1 MEQQFVALTGN
12 EAVATAFKQ
21 GRPHVAS
28 AFPITP
34 QTEMMHKF
42 SEFVANGEVD
52 TEMILVESEHSAM
65 SAAIGS
71 QAAGARTITAT
82 SSAGFALM
90 WEMVYV
96 AASLRLPICM
106 ALVNRALSGNI
117 NIHNDHSDSLGG
129 RDSGWIQLYCENAQ
143 EAYDS
148 ALMSF
153 RIAEHKDVLLPVM
166 VCYDGFIL
174 SHTAESIHVLPDEE
188 AWKFVGTY
196 KPERKLLDT
205 DNPYTMGP
213 LDLTDYYFEH
223 KVGEI
228 EAHERAL
235 PVIES
240 VQEEFASLSGR
251 SYHHFE
257 HYKCDDAEVVAVVLG
272 STAGTAKD
280 TVDEMRADGHKVG
293 LLKLRTFRP
302 FPREQLVKALLGKKA
317 VGVMDRCASFGGYG
331 SPVFN
336 EIRSALY
343 NEAGAPPVYNW
354 IYGLGG
360 RDCDMKQI
368 SHVFGKL
375 EEVAAG
381 GKPEKTVNLL
391 GVRI

>member
-21 GRPHVAS
+21 AKPHVAP

-42 SEFVANGEVD
+42 ADFVANGEVD

-96 AASLRLPICM
+96 AASLRLPISM

-117 NIHNDHSDSLGG
+117 NIHNDHSDSMGG
-129 RDSGWIQLYCENAQ
+129 RDAGWIQLHCEDAQ
-143 EAYDS
+143 EAYDTS
-148 ALMSF
+148 LMSF
-153 RIAEHKDVLLPVM
+153 RIGEHHDVQLPVM
-166 VCYDGFIL
+166 ICYDGFIL
-174 SHTAESIHVLPDEE
+174 SHTAESIHILPDDD
-188 AWKFVGTY
+188 AWKFIGPY
-196 KPERKLLDT
+196 KAKRRLLDT
-205 DNPYTMGP
+205 DKPITIGP

-235 PVIES
+235 PIIES
-240 VQEEFASLSGR
+240 VFKEYGALSGR
-251 SYHHFE
+251 NYGHFE
-257 HYKCDDAEVVAVVLG
+257 LYKFEDADAVIVVLG
-272 STAGTAKD
+272 STGGTAKD
-280 TVDEMRADGHKVG
+280 VVDELRANGKKVG

-302 FPREQLVKALLGKKA
+302 FPNELLAKTLAGKKA

-336 EIRSALY
+336 ELRAALY
-343 NEAGAPPVYNW
+343 GVPDAPPIYNW

-360 RDCDMKQI
+360 RDCDMEQI
-368 SHVFGKL
+368 ASVFADL
-375 EEVAAG
+375 EKVAKGESLA
-381 GKPEKTVNLL
+381 KSVNLL